1 MSVALRSNK
10 LKEQNGLLVWLFP
23 TMTELMSGELIA
35 SAKALV
41 TALTGEGFL
50 TFPKG

>member
-1 MSVALRSNK
+1 MNVALQANK
-10 LKEQNGLLVWLFP
+10 LKERNRLLVWLFP
-23 TMTELMSGELIA
+23 TVTELMSGELIA

-50 TFPKG
+50 MFPKG